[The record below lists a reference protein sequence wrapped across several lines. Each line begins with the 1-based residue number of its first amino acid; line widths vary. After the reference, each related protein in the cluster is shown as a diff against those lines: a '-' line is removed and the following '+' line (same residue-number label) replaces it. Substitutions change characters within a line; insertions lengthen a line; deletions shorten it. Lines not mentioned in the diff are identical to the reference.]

1 MNVVDGLLDR
11 LRTVLIQE
19 NCLLSDGSL
28 DAAEINKY
36 VKDKFDI
43 LMELS
48 SINEKKALELGVWIS
63 EEILR
68 EISRL
73 LQENE
78 KLLVR
83 QLKAV
88 SFVFSALF
96 EEPQKSGDV
105 YSSYANGVEM

>member
-1 MNVVDGLLDR
+1 MNVVDVLLDR

-28 DAAEINKY
+28 DAVEINKY

-48 SINEKKALELGVWIS
+48 SINEKKALELSVWINK
-63 EEILR
+63 EVLR
-68 EISRL
+68 EIFRL